1 MAVDHRLHRTA
12 AREDRMP
19 SDTAIPADSGKGG
32 GRLPPLAP
40 EHYTPDQKRVADGIT
55 GGPRGGLRGPFPA
68 MLRSPVVA
76 ERFQLLGEYLRFNS
90 TIPTALNELAIL
102 VTAREWSAQYEW
114 YAHHL
119 LAMKAGLPP
128 AIAQAVA
135 EGRKPAGMDEDQRI
149 VWQFC
154 TEMHQTKQV
163 SDATYAA
170 TKARF
175 GEHGI
180 IDLIAVSGYY
190 VAVAMTLNVAQVPL
204 PPGVPV
210 PLKPLA

>member
-1 MAVDHRLHRTA
+1 MT
-12 AREDRMP
+12 
-19 SDTAIPADSGKGG
+19 
-32 GRLPPLAP
+32 P
-40 EHYTPDQKRVADGIT
+40 EQKRIVDGIVA
-55 GGPRGGLRGPFPA
+55 GPRGGLRGPFPA
-68 MLRSPVVA
+68 MLRSPEVA
-76 ERFQLLGEYLRFNS
+76 ERFQKLGEYLRFDTS
-90 TIPTALNELAIL
+90 IPTALNELAIL

-128 AIAQAVA
+128 AIAEAVA
-135 EGRKPAGMDEDQRI
+135 AGRKPDGMDADQAL

-154 TEMHQTKQV
+154 TELHKTKQV

-170 TKARF
+170 TKDRF
-175 GEHGI
+175 GERGI

-210 PLKPLA
+210 PLKPL

>member
-1 MAVDHRLHRTA
+1 
-12 AREDRMP
+12 MP
-19 SDTAIPADSGKGG
+19 SDTSLPADDGRA
-32 GRLPPLAP
+32 GRLPPLPP
-40 EHYTPDQKRVADGIT
+40 EAMTPEQKRIVDGIVS
-55 GGPRGGLRGPFPA
+55 GPRGGLRGPFPA
-68 MLRSPVVA
+68 MLRSPEVA
-76 ERFQLLGEYLRFNS
+76 ERFQKLGEYLRFGS
-90 TIPTALNELAIL
+90 SIPTALNELAIL

-128 AIAQAVA
+128 GIAEAVA
-135 EGRKPAGMDEDQRI
+135 EGRKPDGMDADQAL

-154 TEMHQTKQV
+154 TELHKTKQV

-170 TKARF
+170 TKDRF
-175 GEHGI
+175 GERGI

-210 PLKPLA
+210 PLKPL